1 MGIYFVLRRNFILE
15 GTNWLFKDMVTSLCA
30 ISDGWWWEMTYE
42 AARDK
47 TKQRDETKQRWKN
60 RDMRLRYKVERWDRE
75 TTERWDRQD
84 KGDRSQG
91 LWYSN
96 HLKNI
101 METMWNLCEIY
112 SSFKHTLK
120 GKTK

>member
-1 MGIYFVLRRNFILE
+1 
-15 GTNWLFKDMVTSLCA
+15 MVTSLCA
-30 ISDGWWWEMTYE
+30 ISDGLM
-42 AARDK
+42 RDDMR
-47 TKQRDETKQRWKN
+47 QRGTRQN